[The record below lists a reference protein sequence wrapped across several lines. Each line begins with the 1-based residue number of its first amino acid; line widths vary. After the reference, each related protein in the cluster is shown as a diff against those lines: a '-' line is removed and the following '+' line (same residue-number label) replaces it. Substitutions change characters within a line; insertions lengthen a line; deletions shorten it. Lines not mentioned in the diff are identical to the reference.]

1 MFKALLA
8 IAAITVCCIGNEY
21 PAKADAAQQ
30 AANAFVRMGEE
41 ARQEQQ
47 LRQIVREELNA
58 AQYGSW
64 D

>member
-41 ARQEQQ
+41 ARQEDCA
-47 LRQIVREELNA
+47 RFR
-58 AQYGSW
+58 S
-64 D
+64 